1 MQTETGSSSA
11 ELSSADLAELQGHWE
26 QVYLEVDGVPN
37 PPDENTA
44 SDALTVISGQTF
56 SVRRPTGEVLLEGA
70 FELNVTTS
78 PKSITWVD
86 SIGLDAGKRLPA
98 SYKLEGDCF
107 TFIAADEGA
116 PRPVFFRT
124 EPGLTMRAFRRR

>member
-37 PPDENTA
+37 PPDEHTA

-70 FELNVTTS
+70 FELNATTS

>member
-1 MQTETGSSSA
+1 MQTENGSSSA

-37 PPDENTA
+37 PPDEHTA

-70 FELNVTTS
+70 FELNATTS